1 MTRFL
6 RPFALVLV
14 GVLVLAACG
23 GSASDEST
31 STTQAQVVDDQ
42 MSDDAMSDDAM
53 SDMGD
58 DEMSDM
64 GDDEMSDMGDDEMS
78 DDAMSDMGDD
88 EMSDD
93 AMSDMGDDEMSDGEM
108 SDMND
113 LMSVIIAQGDLT
125 VLDEL
130 VHAADLQ
137 GTLHDDGPFTVFAP
151 TDAAF
156 DAYFDSMGMTAED
169 LASDVDAL
177 TDLLGAHIVDGIDDA
192 EMVMGMDGQ
201 SFTTRAGS
209 RLDVSVDGDTVMVGG
224 ATVLDYDIAADNGVV
239 HVIDTVLST
248 SG

>member
-88 EMSDD
+88 EMSDG
-93 AMSDMGDDEMSDGEM
+93 AM

-177 TDLLGAHIVDGIDDA
+177 TDLLSAHIVDGIDDA